1 MEYRFTHGYDED
13 RHTGVLIGML
23 WADHLNDSPDGDVT
37 MVPFFD
43 EIDRWGKIELLSNVI
58 FLLNREM
65 EILIEQDM
73 SDEGAGK

>member
-13 RHTGVLIGML
+13 RHTGVLIGMIWVDDL
-23 WADHLNDSPDGDVT
+23 HGLPDGDVT

-43 EIDRWGKIELLSNVI
+43 QFDRGKKIQLLSNAI

-73 SDEGAGK
+73 ADEGEQK

>member
-1 MEYRFTHGYDED
+1 MKYRFTHGYDED

-23 WADHLNDSPDGDVT
+23 WTDDLHGKPDGDVT

-43 EIDRWGKIELLSNVI
+43 EFDKWGKIELLSNVI

-73 SDEGAGK
+73 DEGGEK